1 MAELATAAPY
11 GDPREV
17 DTASMKRNY
26 ILRASV
32 SPDELF
38 TFRKGAL
45 VGIRPG
51 DVRMIEPVLD
61 GEPRADL
68 EIVGVYDDER
78 GQIDPIIDDGAD
90 GEALDAYGKSIRV
103 SVRDGDLGNFDTA
116 APGVNQ
122 ILPAHVGQ
130 PCFAKNDNTLWLT
143 DDGGTLSFAGLVG
156 AVNARG
162 KVTLRNTWD
171 TRQNWKNFGTAFT
184 ITAADVP
191 IVDAGGYT
199 TETDV
204 EGALQEIYPLVL
216 AGMTVSKKTL
226 TANAT
231 TITAA
236 AATEAVNIGTAL
248 PPNARIVGVD
258 FHTYT
263 EFSGG
268 AVGDFT
274 VDIGTSGD
282 VDALVDGADLFAAAV
297 DGGPATIPQGIRPN
311 KFFAAG
317 GQLIATFRCGS
328 DDVGD
333 ATAGAITIDVLYVVL
348 A

>member
-1 MAELATAAPY
+1 MAELATAAPH
-11 GDPREV
+11 GDPREI
-17 DTASMKRNY
+17 DTASTKNKY
-26 ILRASV
+26 ILRASAD
-32 SPDELF
+32 PELF

-51 DVRMIEPVLD
+51 TVRLIETVLD
-61 GEPRADL
+61 AEPRADL

-78 GQIDPIIDDGAD
+78 GKIDPITDAGGDD
-90 GEALDAYGKSIRV
+90 EALDDYGKSIRV

-116 APGVNQ
+116 APGANQ
-122 ILPAHVGQ
+122 ILPEHVGK

-156 AVNARG
+156 GVNARG

-171 TRQNWKNFGTAFT
+171 IRNHWKNFGTAFT
-184 ITAADVP
+184 PTAEDVA

-199 TETDV
+199 AETEV
-204 EGALQEIYPLVL
+204 EGALQELYPLVL
-216 AGMTVSKKTL
+216 AGMTASKKTL

-236 AATEAVNIGTAL
+236 AASEALNIGTAL
-248 PPNARIVGVD
+248 PANSRIVGVD
-258 FHTYT
+258 IHTLT
-263 EFSGG
+263 PFSGG
-268 AVGDFT
+268 SVADFT
-274 VDIGTSGD
+274 VDIGTAGD
-282 VDALVDGADLFAAAV
+282 VDALIDGADLFAAAV
-297 DGGPATIPQGIRPN
+297 DGGPATIPQGIRPD

-333 ATAGAITIDVLYVVL
+333 ATAGAVTIDVLYIVL